1 MHPLPAS
8 TSSSIF
14 LRRDFSGVFCL
25 LWLVVIAVLRRAYG
39 VWELLYGGP
48 PSVLWVSFI
57 FLLSAV
63 VEPSSYVLFS
73 TAIVFET
80 EGYVM
85 GRRPK
90 VAESSVDL
98 PKMRPALTPE
108 AREGQMIS
116 LAMDLVE
123 QRLRNGTA
131 SSQETTHFLRLA
143 TVKEQVERRLAEKE
157 LELKEAKRQQIQSQ
171 ARIEELYSNA
181 LKAMQRYSGHDE
193 DEFVDEY

>member
-1 MHPLPAS
+1 MFFL
-8 TSSSIF
+8 
-14 LRRDFSGVFCL
+14 LRR
-25 LWLVVIAVLRRAYG
+25 VVVAVLRRAYG

-63 VEPSSYVLFS
+63 GEPSSYVLFS

-85 GRRPK
+85 GRRQK

-143 TVKEQVERRLAEKE
+143 TAKEQVERRLAEKE

-181 LKAMQRYSGHDE
+181 LKAMQRYSGHDDE

>member
-1 MHPLPAS
+1 M
-8 TSSSIF
+8 
-14 LRRDFSGVFCL
+14 
-25 LWLVVIAVLRRAYG
+25 AVLICSLG
-39 VWELLYGGP
+39 FLH
-48 PSVLWVSFI
+48 
-57 FLLSAV
+57 FLLSTV
-63 VEPSSYVLFS
+63 GEPSSYVLFS
-73 TAIVFET
+73 TAVVFET

-143 TVKEQVERRLAEKE
+143 TAKEQVERRLAEKE

-181 LKAMQRYSGHDE
+181 LKAMQRYSGHDDE